1 MAISRKRPLPI
12 VIIDTREQQPYEFD
26 PARVVSVR
34 RGLPVGDYS
43 LQGYESAVAVERKSL
58 DDFVGTVI
66 RARGRFERELDCLRE
81 FDLGCVV
88 VEATHED
95 VLQRRYRAQVH
106 PNAVLGAAVAITVD
120 HHVPVFFCTNR
131 QFACGFVER
140 LLLRFHEKHFPQFPQ
155 AA

>member
-1 MAISRKRPLPI
+1 
-12 VIIDTREQQPYEFD
+12 
-26 PARVVSVR
+26 VSVR

-43 LQGYESAVAVERKSL
+43 LEGYESVVAVERKSL

-66 RARGRFERELDCLRE
+66 RARGRFERELDCLKE
-81 FDLGCVV
+81 FELGVVV

-95 VLQRRYRAQVH
+95 VLQHRYRANVH

-120 HHVPVFFCTNR
+120 HHVPVLWCTDR
-131 QFACGFVER
+131 QHACAYVER
-140 LLLRFHEKHFPQFPQ
+140 LLLRFYEKRFPQ